1 MDISKID
8 KNFENTFSFEGMK
21 MYNVN
26 DEPFKL
32 YGLWREEGETDFKR
46 LPESVAM
53 ATDNNSVKSLYRCTS
68 GVRLKFATNSKR
80 IILRCVMPYI
90 YSVPHMA
97 LTGSSCFDLY
107 VDGQYHNVFRPG
119 VDETKSATGTDSDKG
134 FSSGF
139 VFPDKK
145 RREILIHFPLYN
157 PVDEVYIYV
166 EDDANIYAPKE
177 YKHELP
183 FVVYGSSITHG
194 ACASHPGN
202 SYPAMLSR
210 EFDIDFINLGFSAGC
225 KGELCLAEHIAKI
238 PQSVFIYDYDAN
250 APTLEHLKNTHEPFF
265 KRIRQE
271 NPTLPI
277 IIMTGHDDG
286 AKTFGIKAID
296 DRREV
301 IYKTYKN
308 AVDAGDE
315 NVYYVDGA
323 HHFQHVGD
331 DLCTVDGVHPN
342 DLGFYCMSKAAGR
355 ILGKIL

>member
-8 KNFENTFSFEGMK
+8 KNFQNTFSFDGMK

-26 DEPFKL
+26 DKPFKL
-32 YGLWREEGETDFKR
+32 YGLYREDGETDFKR
-46 LPESVAM
+46 LPENVAM
-53 ATDNNSVKSLYRCTS
+53 ATNNNSIKNLYKTTTGIR
-68 GVRLKFATNSKR
+68 VKFATDSQR
-80 IILRCVMPYI
+80 IILRCVVPYL
-90 YSVPHMA
+90 YTVPHMA

-119 VDETKSATGTDSDKG
+119 LDETKSTTETDNDTG

-166 EDDANIYAPKE
+166 EEDSSIYAPKE
-177 YKHELP
+177 YKHQLP

-210 EFDIDFINLGFSAGC
+210 EFDSDFVNLGFSAGC

-238 PQSVFIYDYDAN
+238 PQSVFVYDYDHN
-250 APTLEHLKNTHEPFF
+250 APTLEHLQNTHEPFF
-265 KRIRQE
+265 KRFRE
-271 NPTLPI
+271 LCPTTPVI
-277 IIMTGHDDG
+277 FMTAHDDRG
-286 AKTFGIKAID
+286 KTYGVKAHD

-301 IYKTYKN
+301 IYQTYKH
-308 AVDAGDE
+308 AVDAGDD
-315 NVYYVDGA
+315 NVYFVDGA
-323 HHFQHVGD
+323 HFFQSVGD
-331 DLCTVDGVHPN
+331 DLCTVDRTHPN
-342 DLGFYCMSKAAGR
+342 DLGFYCMANAVKR
-355 ILGKIL
+355 ILKNLL

>member
-8 KNFENTFSFEGMK
+8 KNFINTFSFEGMK
-21 MYNVN
+21 MYNIN
-26 DEPFKL
+26 NEPFKL
-32 YGLWREEGETDFKR
+32 YGLWREKDETDFKR

-53 ATDNNSVKSLYRCTS
+53 ATENNSVKNLYTATS
-68 GVRLKFATNSKR
+68 GIRVKFATNSKR
-80 IILRCVMPYI
+80 IILRCVMPYT
-90 YSVPHMA
+90 YTVPHMA

-107 VDGQYHNVFRPG
+107 VDGKYHNVFRPG
-119 VDETKSATGTDSDKG
+119 IDETKSAAKTDSDKG

-139 VFPDKK
+139 VFPDNK
-145 RREILIHFPLYN
+145 RKEILIHFPLYN
-157 PVDEVYIYV
+157 PVDEVFIYV
-166 EDDANIYAPKE
+166 EDNAKIYAPEE
-177 YKHELP
+177 YKYKKP
-183 FVVYGSSITHG
+183 FVVYGSSITQG

-202 SYPAMLSR
+202 CYPAMLSR

-250 APTLEHLKNTHEPFF
+250 APTLEHLENTHEPFF

-277 IIMTGHDDG
+277 IIMTGHDGG

-315 NVYYVDGA
+315 NVYYIDGA
-323 HHFQHVGD
+323 HHFQQVGD
-331 DLCTVDGVHPN
+331 DLCTVDNTHPN
-342 DLGFYCMSKAAGR
+342 DLGFYCMAKAVGR
-355 ILGKIL
+355 ILKNLL

>member
-8 KNFENTFSFEGMK
+8 KNFANTFSFEGMK

-26 DEPFKL
+26 EEPFKL
-32 YGLWREEGETDFKR
+32 YGLYREDGETDFKR
-46 LPESVAM
+46 LPEDVAIK
-53 ATDNNSVKSLYRCTS
+53 TNNNSIKNLYKTTTGIR
-68 GVRLKFATNSKR
+68 VKFATDSQR
-80 IILRCVMPYI
+80 IILRCVLPYI
-90 YSVPHMA
+90 YTVPHMA
-97 LTGSSCFDLY
+97 ATGSSCFDMY
-107 VDGQYHNVFRPG
+107 IDGQYHNVFRPG

-177 YKHELP
+177 YKHEFP

-210 EFDIDFINLGFSAGC
+210 EFDSDFINLGFSAGC

-238 PQSVFIYDYDAN
+238 PKSVFIYDYDAN

-265 KRIRQE
+265 KKVREE

-277 IIMTGHDDG
+277 IIMTGHDNSAKTYG
-286 AKTFGIKAID
+286 AKAIE
-296 DRREV
+296 DRHEV
-301 IYKTYKN
+301 IYQTYKH
-308 AVDAGDE
+308 AIDAGDE
-315 NVYYVDGA
+315 NVYFVCGSN
-323 HHFQHVGD
+323 HFQQIGD
-331 DLCTVDGVHPN
+331 DLCTVDGTHPN
-342 DLGFYCMSKAAGR
+342 DLGFYCMAKAVER
-355 ILGKIL
+355 ILKNLL